1 VKPHLNNVVLDTN
14 LLLLWL
20 VARTDATLLLQFKRV
35 KQFTYR
41 DFELL
46 QELLQPYRKFV
57 TTPHILSETSNF
69 LDQAPFWQRDAL
81 IDALKDF
88 IRSGVEVYRP
98 ADELIERDEF
108 NALGLTDTAIAQL
121 SAEAVVLTVDFR
133 LAGKIEALGGNAL
146 NFNDYRTGLTSPL
159 SPCAPAHSA
168 YFAEWAGIHPPQ
180 KPQQTRVSRPSCP

>member
-1 VKPHLNNVVLDTN
+1 MKQQHKKVVLDTN

-20 VARTDATLLLQFKRV
+20 VARTDANLLHQFKRV
-35 KQFTYR
+35 NQFTYQ
-41 DFELL
+41 DFERL

-69 LDQAPFWQRDAL
+69 LDQAPLWQRDAL

-88 IRSGVEVYRP
+88 IRSGVEIYRP
-98 ADELIERDEF
+98 AEELIERDEF
-108 NALGLTDTAIAQL
+108 NALGLTDTGIAQL

-146 NFNDYRTGLTSPL
+146 NFNHSRTGLT
-159 SPCAPAHSA
+159 
-168 YFAEWAGIHPPQ
+168 IPQ
-180 KPQQTRVSRPSCP
+180 

>member
-1 VKPHLNNVVLDTN
+1 VKQLLTKVVLDTN

-41 DFELL
+41 DFEQL

-98 ADELIERDEF
+98 ADELIERD
-108 NALGLTDTAIAQL
+108 TDTAIAQL
-121 SAEAVVLTVDFR
+121 SAEAVVLTVDYR
-133 LAGKIEALGGNAL
+133 LAGKIGALGGNAL
-146 NFNDYRTGLTSPL
+146 NFNDYRTGLALPL
-159 SPCAPAHSA
+159 
-168 YFAEWAGIHPPQ
+168 
-180 KPQQTRVSRPSCP
+180 

>member
-159 SPCAPAHSA
+159 
-168 YFAEWAGIHPPQ
+168 
-180 KPQQTRVSRPSCP
+180 